1 VSGPAPVSDYTL
13 YRRLLRHARPYWP
26 HVLALFLLGLLAS
39 PIALLNPVP
48 LKIAVDSVLGSRPL
62 PGFLQA
68 ALPEGITGS
77 KQGVL
82 LFAVALVVAV
92 ALVGRLRDLVYTLLK
107 TYIGE
112 RLVLDFRGQLFD
124 RAQRLSVSYHDTT
137 GTADSVYRIQR
148 DTTAL
153 SYLTVEGAVPFVSA
167 TVTVVAM
174 IYVSVRIDVQL
185 ALVALA
191 VVPVLFVVTSTVR
204 HRMRSQSR
212 QVKKLE
218 SAVQAVVQETLGA
231 LLVVKAFGQEDRET
245 NRFVRH
251 ARRGLR
257 ARLRL
262 TLVEGSSG
270 VLVGLTTALGTALVL
285 YVGVSH
291 VAAGVLTLGQL
302 LIVVAYLGQLY
313 QPLRTISRKVA
324 SVQSHLASAERA
336 VALLDEPE
344 DVPERPNARALRRTH
359 GAVAFRQVS
368 FAYEPGHLVLRD
380 VSFEAAAG
388 TRVAIAGATGAG
400 KSTLLSLLTRFCD
413 PTTGA
418 ILLDGV
424 DLREYRLA
432 DLRAQFAIVL
442 QQPVLFSTSIAENI
456 AYARPDASEREIIAA
471 ADAARA
477 HDFIHQLP
485 RGYETTVGER
495 GMKLSGGER
504 QRIALARAFLKDAPI
519 LILDEPTSSVDLN
532 TEAVILEALERLMR
546 GRTSFTVAHRLST
559 LENCDLLLMIKDGQL
574 VDVTSDVSTVVKHA
588 LTFSRLEAVMHEGR
602 SDAQA

>member
-1 VSGPAPVSDYTL
+1 MSGPATGTDFAL
-13 YRRLLRHARPYWP
+13 YRRLLRQVRPYRQ
-26 HVLALFLLGLLAS
+26 HVLALFVLGLLAS

-48 LKIAVDSVLGSRPL
+48 LKIAVDSVLGSQPL

-68 ALPEGITGS
+68 ALPQAVTAS

-82 LFAVALVVAV
+82 LFAVALVVGV
-92 ALVGRLRDLVYTLLK
+92 ALVGQLRSLGYNLLK

-112 RLVLDFRGQLFD
+112 KLVLDFRARLFD
-124 RAQRLSVSYHDTT
+124 RAQRLSLSYHDTT

-148 DTTAL
+148 DTAAL

-191 VVPVLFVVTSTVR
+191 VVPVLFIVTGMVR
-204 HRMRSQSR
+204 RRMRSQSR

-251 ARRGLR
+251 ARKGVR

-270 VLVGLTTALGTALVL
+270 VLVGLTTALGMALVL

-291 VAAGVLTLGQL
+291 VTAGVLTLGQL
-302 LIVVAYLGQLY
+302 LVVVAYLGQLY

-324 SVQSHLASAERA
+324 GVQSHLASAERA
-336 VALLDEPE
+336 VALLDEPT
-344 DVPERPNARALRRTH
+344 DVAERPDARALRRAQ

-368 FAYEPGHLVLRD
+368 FAYEPGSPVLHD
-380 VSFEAAAG
+380 VSFDARAG
-388 TRVAIAGATGAG
+388 TRVAITGATGAG
-400 KSTLLSLLTRFCD
+400 KTTLVSLLTRFYD
-413 PTTGA
+413 PTAGA

-456 AYARPDASEREIIAA
+456 AYARPDASEREIVTAA
-471 ADAARA
+471 EAAGA
-477 HDFIHQLP
+477 HDFIHKLP
-485 RGYETTVGER
+485 RGYETSVGER

-519 LILDEPTSSVDLN
+519 LILDEPTSSVDLK

-546 GRTSFTVAHRLST
+546 GRTVFLITHRPSPLAAWDRH
-559 LENCDLLLMIKDGQL
+559 L
-574 VDVTSDVSTVVKHA
+574 
-588 LTFSRLEAVMHEGR
+588 RLHVLGGR
-602 SDAQA
+602 LAEPVGVPGRVG